1 MKTTKSTITTTLITS
16 EDDKY
21 TYEIRKE
28 TGNDKQKVAVII
40 MLYPGV
46 TSNDINYC
54 DNTTQSIIDH
64 MPDFDVGSVRILN
77 LFSKVCSARMST
89 RSITIDQDN
98 LRYIESV
105 MKEKNSSDYL
115 WIFAWGS
122 SMSSCKVANQTKRMI
137 FELME
142 KYLKE
147 GKPQQIT
154 VEGLEVKNENAV
166 HPLFLKIRYGNCTW
180 LLEDYVLPK
189 ELRGEDT
196 KESKKEV
203 KDIRRK
209 GKVDVLQNSK

>member
-1 MKTTKSTITTTLITS
+1 VKTTKSTITTTLITS

-64 MPDFDVGSVRILN
+64 MPDLDVGSVRILN

-98 LRYIESV
+98 LKYIESV

-122 SMSSCKVANQTKRMI
+122 SMSSCKFANQTKRMI
-137 FELME
+137 LELME

-147 GKPQQIT
+147 RKPQQIT

-189 ELRGEDT
+189 ELRAEET
-196 KESKKEV
+196 KVSKNEV

>member
-46 TSNDINYC
+46 TSKDINYC

-64 MPDFDVGSVRILN
+64 MPDLDVGSVRIFN

-137 FELME
+137 LELME

-189 ELRGEDT
+189 ELRAEET
-196 KESKKEV
+196 KVSKNEV